1 MFSLEK
7 SIVINRSVEDVFA
20 FVSNSENRPKWVPVK
35 EVQKTTAGPIGV
47 GTTFSNVI
55 KMMGRD
61 QVSSLEVVEYLPNQA
76 YTFKTDWP
84 FPCHLHHTLNPIED
98 GTQVTLRLEAQLSGF
113 FKLLQPF
120 MLQTSQRQM
129 DLDLAAL
136 KTCLET
142 DEKQKQKKHIET

>member
-7 SIVINRSVEDVFA
+7 SIVIHRPVEDVFV

-35 EVQKTTAGPIGV
+35 EVRKTTTGPIGV
-47 GTTFSNVI
+47 GTTFTNVI

-76 YTFKTDWP
+76 YTFKTAWP
-84 FPCHLHHTLNPIED
+84 FPCHLHHTLNPSGD
-98 GTQVTLRLEAQLSGF
+98 GTRVTLRLEAQLNGF

-120 MLQTSQRQM
+120 MLRTSQRQM

-136 KTCLET
+136 KACLEA
-142 DEKQKQKKHIET
+142 K